1 MPYYWNHTNTE
12 LKINKSFTHGGTRYP
27 RQWLQGSS
35 EAQRR
40 ELGIVWESD
49 DRPKRN
55 EKYYRVTGKKG
66 EWVVSRRDLDE
77 LKARAVAAC
86 KKAASNKLISS
97 DWMVIR
103 ATEGGTAVPE
113 DWAAYRTVVREYSNS
128 YEVAIG
134 EATFESIQ
142 NMSAEWPESPD
153 EKERREAAEA
163 LSINND
169 PQDDLPI
176 NNGE

>member
-12 LKINKSFTHGGTRYP
+12 LKINKPFTHGGTSYP
-27 RQWLQGSS
+27 RQWLQRST
-35 EAQRR
+35 ETQRT
-40 ELGIVWESD
+40 ELGLVWRD
-49 DRPKRN
+49 APVYKN
-55 EKYYRVTGKKG
+55 GKYYRNLLLASGGV
-66 EWVVSRRDLDE
+66 ESIPRPLDE

-86 KKAASNKLISS
+86 KKTASNKLISS

-113 DWAAYRTVVREYSNS
+113 DWAAYRTAVREYSNS

-153 EKERREAAEA
+153 EKEMREEREAAEEEMRA
-163 LSINND
+163 RDND
-169 PQDDLPI
+169 D
-176 NNGE
+176 N